1 MATYNLLVGWIGL
14 LGGVISGA
22 IIGLFFHQDSW
33 FGGYGSFG
41 RRMLRLG
48 HISFFG
54 LGFLNLFFALTV
66 DKLGLPQ
73 PYLMIASIGLI
84 VGAATMPICCFLSSW
99 RKPFRH
105 LFPIPVLA
113 VSIGIVS
120 LLMGWPTS

>member
-22 IIGLFFHQDSW
+22 IIGLFFHQDGW
-33 FGGYGSFG
+33 FGGYSSFG

-54 LGFLNLFFALTV
+54 LGFLNLFFALTA
-66 DKLGLPQ
+66 DKLGLHQ
-73 PYLMIASIGLI
+73 PYLTIASIGLI

-99 RKPFRH
+99 RKSFRH

-113 VSIGIVS
+113 VSTGIVS